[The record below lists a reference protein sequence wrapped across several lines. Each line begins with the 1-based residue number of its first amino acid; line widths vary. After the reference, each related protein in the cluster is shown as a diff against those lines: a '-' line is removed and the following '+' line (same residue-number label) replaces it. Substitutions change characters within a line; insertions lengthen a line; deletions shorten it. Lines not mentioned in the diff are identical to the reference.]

1 MSEISYL
8 FWLRKNQVNKYGQSK
23 VYCRIEDSFKRIN
36 FSTGI
41 SVNPEFWRLDSKRV
55 TKDSPRSKIINEKL
69 DMIEQRLTRIQFSF
83 LNQGK
88 PVSAEII
95 KNAYF
100 GNTDNKS
107 LFDVFL

>member
-83 LNQGK
+83 LDQGK

-100 GNTDNKS
+100 ENTDNKS